1 MGEGACTMKKA
12 KSIIDQVVE
21 VLVEDIQG
29 DKYRENRRLPSE
41 KKLAQELGVSRTTV
55 RTALAK
61 LEGEGLITRRQGDGT
76 YVNHRAIDQS
86 ISLGGRWDFNYMI
99 ESSGREL
106 FVKCLGIELEKLTPS
121 RKKALDLPQE
131 EQVIVLERLY
141 HGDGSPLI
149 HSTNFFPH
157 SLYQGQEPL
166 EAIDYS
172 LPVGDFLGR
181 YFGQRIAYSVS
192 DIRAVLS
199 RLEHE
204 KFLGI
209 EPGTPI
215 FEFEDVFYNAREYP
229 VMIGHNFLNDKVL
242 RLQVA
247 QSWG

>member
-1 MGEGACTMKKA
+1 MKKA

-21 VLVEDIQG
+21 VLVEDIRQ

-61 LEGEGLITRRQGDGT
+61 LEAKGLITRRQGDGT
-76 YVNHRAIDQS
+76 YVNHRAIDKS

-106 FVKCLGIELEKLTPS
+106 MVKCLRIELEALTPA
-121 RKKALDLPQE
+121 RKKSFDLPQE
-131 EQVIVLERLY
+131 SQIIVLERLY
-141 HGDGSPLI
+141 HGDGKPLI
-149 HSTNFFPH
+149 HSTNFFPY
-157 SLYQGQEPL
+157 SLYQSQEPVKEMNYALPAGEFL
-166 EAIDYS
+166 EK
-172 LPVGDFLGR
+172 
-181 YFGQRIAYSVS
+181 YFGERISYSVS

-199 RLEHE
+199 RAEHE
-204 KFLGI
+204 KTLAI
-209 EPGTPI
+209 NPGTPI
-215 FEFEDVFYNAREYP
+215 FEFHDVFYNPREYP
-229 VMIGHNFLNDKVL
+229 LMIGHNFLNDKVL